1 MFKEVV
7 MPNLTNAEDSTES
20 CKPNKVVMRLAL
32 AAFAALT
39 FTQSVGCNISRLAV
53 KDAVAVSYRD
63 MVWAKR
69 AYNLRYG
76 NCNRSY
82 PEHFE
87 NGFCAG
93 YSDICNGGDGY
104 VPAMPPQDYRS
115 YEFQCAEGAQCVNS
129 WFEGYPA
136 GVAAA
141 RKDKVGNFN
150 DVLISRMI
158 NSAVAQTE
166 SENKLPADIPVVGSD
181 RTAPPS
187 PSVAYQQSIAKPFAF
202 TPPPIMTASANNY
215 VKQAM
220 SVENYDAPMPPI
232 VTGSGAKPGGGSV
245 QSAAWQSNRRSK

>member
-1 MFKEVV
+1 
-7 MPNLTNAEDSTES
+7 MPNLTNAEDPQGS
-20 CKPNKVVMRLAL
+20 CRPNKVVMRLAL

-39 FTQSVGCNISRLAV
+39 FTQSVGCNISRLAI

-76 NCNRSY
+76 NCDRAY

-93 YSDICNGGDGY
+93 YSDISNGGDGY

-158 NSAVAQTE
+158 NSAVAQNE
-166 SENKLPADIPVVGSD
+166 SENVLPSDVPVVGTSNSPPP
-181 RTAPPS
+181 APA
-187 PSVAYQQSIAKPFAF
+187 VAYQSSIAKPFAF
-202 TPPPIMTASANNY
+202 TPPPIMTASARNP
-215 VKQAM
+215 VAQASGM
-220 SVENYDAPMPPI
+220 ESYAAPTPPI
-232 VTGSGAKPGGGSV
+232 ITGSGAKSHGASV
-245 QSAAWQSNRRSK
+245 LPAGWESNRRSK